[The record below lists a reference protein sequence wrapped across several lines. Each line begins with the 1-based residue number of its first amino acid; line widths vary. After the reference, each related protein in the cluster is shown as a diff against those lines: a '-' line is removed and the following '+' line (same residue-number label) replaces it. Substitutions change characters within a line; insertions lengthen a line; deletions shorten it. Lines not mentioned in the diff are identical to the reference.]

1 MRQPKTNY
9 RSQEIVTEI
18 ETEPLYRLI
27 RSGVEGEVYLPGD
40 LWSSDFGGVVRR
52 APRVV
57 VRPQHE
63 QDIFHC
69 FSVAK
74 EAGVTVAFRGAG
86 HSCHGQTLSDE
97 GILIE
102 NVSDSA
108 DFKLLDDDQVE
119 VSSKT
124 RWRHLEKGLN
134 EQGRSIPV
142 TTDYLNLSVG
152 GTLSVGG
159 YGIHSVTRGA
169 QVDHVTKLRLLLADG
184 TSRWCSKTEHSDLF
198 RYSLA
203 GLGQMGFIQKVVTK
217 TVPRR
222 RFTRLYKYSYRNIV
236 EFLDS
241 LTWMQGWSGA
251 WPSHFC
257 ALVGYGYTIS
267 EFGFEHDDQKE
278 AEDYLNADIS
288 NDLPYTSFKEIFQNY
303 RFTLHRSLIGYINS
317 DKDAC
322 RVWADYAF
330 DYLNFRRFLL
340 FVAALRYKG
349 VFGSFLDRIY
359 ILACRR
365 PKTPTAFPFEV
376 CGALPPP
383 IKFGVGLYNT
393 VPRGNERALN
403 QVTRAMEICLD
414 KCLELEGRPYLYGW
428 HELDAFKMQNLYGP
442 DYDRFLEL
450 KRQHD
455 PNNIIQ
461 SPW

>member
-1 MRQPKTNY
+1 M
-9 RSQEIVTEI
+9 TEI
-18 ETEPLYRLI
+18 QGEPLYRLI
-27 RSGVEGEVYLPGD
+27 QSGVQGEGYLPGD
-40 LWSSDFGGVVRR
+40 SWSSDFGGVVRR

-69 FSVAK
+69 FSIAK
-74 EAGVTVAFRGAG
+74 EAGVTVSFRGAG
-86 HSCHGQTLSDE
+86 HSCHGQTLSDG

-102 NVSDSA
+102 NVGDSA
-108 DFKLLDDDQVE
+108 DFKLLDDGQVE
-119 VSSKT
+119 VRSKT
-124 RWRHLEKGLN
+124 RWHRLEKGLN

-169 QVDHVTKLRLLLADG
+169 QVDHVTRLRLLLPDG
-184 TSRWCSKTEHSDLF
+184 TSRWCSENEHSDLF
-198 RYSLA
+198 RFSLA
-203 GLGQMGFIQKVVTK
+203 GLGQMGFIEKVVTK
-217 TVPRR
+217 TVPYR
-222 RFTRLYKYSYRNIV
+222 RFVRLYQYSYRNIV

-241 LTWMQGWSGA
+241 LTWMQGWSEA

-257 ALVGYGYTIS
+257 ALVGYGQTLS
-267 EFGFEHDDQKE
+267 EFGFEHNDQKE
-278 AEDYLNADIS
+278 AEGYLNADIS
-288 NDLPYTSFKEIFQNY
+288 NDLPRPNYRGVFQNY
-303 RFTLHRSLIGYINS
+303 RFALHRSLTEYINC
-317 DKDAC
+317 DKDAY
-322 RVWADYAF
+322 RIWADYAF
-330 DYLNFRRFLL
+330 DYSNFRRFLL
-340 FVAALRYKG
+340 FAAALRSKG

-365 PKTPTAFPFEV
+365 PEAPTAFPFEV

-414 KCLELEGRPYLYGW
+414 KCLELGGKPYLYGW
-428 HELDAFKMQNLYGP
+428 HELDAVKIQKLYGP

-455 PNNIIQ
+455 SNNIIQ

>member
-1 MRQPKTNY
+1 MTKY
-9 RSQEIVTEI
+9 GSQETVTEI
-18 ETEPLYRLI
+18 QRETLYRLVQ
-27 RSGVEGEVYLPGD
+27 SDVQGEVFLPGD
-40 LWSSDFGGVVRR
+40 LWSSDFGGVVQRT
-52 APRVV
+52 PRVV
-57 VRPQHE
+57 VRPQNE

-74 EAGVTVAFRGAG
+74 DVGITVSFRGAG
-86 HSCHGQTLSDE
+86 HSCHGQTLSDG

-102 NVSDSA
+102 NVDDSA
-108 DFKLLDDDQVE
+108 DFKLLDDGQVE

-124 RWRHLEKGLN
+124 RWHNLEKGLN
-134 EQGRSIPV
+134 EQRRSIPV
-142 TTDYLNLSVG
+142 TTDYLHLSVG

-169 QVDHVTKLRLLLADG
+169 QVDHVTKLRLLLPDG
-184 TSRWCSKTEHSDLF
+184 TSRWCSVNEHRDLF
-198 RYSLA
+198 RFSLA
-203 GLGQMGFIQKVVTK
+203 GLGQLGFIDKVVTE
-217 TVPRR
+217 TVPHR
-222 RFTRLYKYSYRNIV
+222 RFTRLYKYSYRKIV

-257 ALVGYGYTIS
+257 ALVGYGQTLS
-267 EFGFEHDDQKE
+267 EFGFEHSNQKE
-278 AEDYLNADIS
+278 AEGHLNADIS
-288 NDLPYTSFKEIFQNY
+288 NDLLNPSFKGVFQDY
-303 RFTLHRSLIGYINS
+303 RFTLHRSLTGYINS
-317 DKDAC
+317 DKDVY

-330 DYLNFRRFLL
+330 EYSNFRRFLL
-340 FVAALRYKG
+340 FVAALRFKG

-365 PKTPTAFPFEV
+365 PETPTAFPFEV
-376 CGALPPP
+376 CGTRPPP
-383 IKFGVGLYNT
+383 VKFGVGLYNT

-403 QVTRAMEICLD
+403 QVTRAMEICLG

-428 HELDAFKMQNLYGP
+428 HELDAVKIKNLYGP

-450 KRQHD
+450 KRQQD

-461 SPW
+461 SLW